1 MSKKLNKIII
11 FGIIL
16 SSFVILQG
24 FTEILKPIMSK
35 YSHITGDDIIPFEKY
50 DDTLKISGFWNL
62 TGSNIFIDNSDS
74 NYDWSK
80 TSSENDWCSG
90 SGTGIDPYVIENV
103 IIDGRNNGYCI
114 EIKNSNVHFIIRNCS
129 LYNSGIINFFDRGA
143 TIKFYFVSNGK
154 ILNNELFNNSLTY
167 GIHLF
172 YSDNNVISG
181 NNLYNNDIG
190 LYISWSED
198 NNIENN
204 TIENNNVYGCYLDW
218 GKNNQFSN
226 NNFSFCGFGMEGNL
240 DFVSSHQILTS
251 NLVNRKPVYYFVNNI
266 SLIPADFLNAG
277 QVILVNC
284 KNSLISNIN
293 VSYSSMGIGLYF
305 CEEITLTMINS
316 SYCGDRGIYLKHSNN
331 NTIYNNVASWNG
343 HETGYHDRGGIALS
357 QSSYNNITE
366 NQAHLNSKGI
376 HMQLGQNNEITRNF
390 LFENTQCGIS
400 LDQTSAVLIE
410 NEMKKCGIEVT
421 SPSYSKYVD
430 TTIDTSNYINNK
442 PIYFYKNTNGLTPD
456 DFLNA
461 GQIILVNCNDSKIS
475 NVNVS
480 NGSCGIIIYDCHNI
494 KINNCNSFYNSI
506 FGIQLFGYNCTIS
519 NSTMKRNNEMG
530 LEVLGEGNYIIN
542 NQLENNQFE
551 SYRWGEYPSIG
562 IRVRGDYTYV
572 INNSVK
578 YSYDG
583 IYLFDCSN
591 CYFIGNLIQNNSRS
605 GVFINSY
612 NRENNTFFN
621 NYFIN
626 NGKHALD
633 LGSSTRWNSPEI
645 GNFWDNYTG
654 SDFDDDGIGDI
665 SHIIALSPLIE
676 DSLPI
681 WDDGDD
687 ITPPELTI
695 ESPNEQQVIGHSSPQ
710 FELSTRSL
718 YIDSMWYT
726 IDGGLNNYTIT
737 QLSGTINQEAWDA
750 SPQGNVAIVFY
761 AIDFGGNIGYSEV
774 VVEKVHEDP
783 PDIPIISFGNYHII
797 FMLISLFSLILL
809 MKVKAKHNR
818 SST

>member
-11 FGIIL
+11 IGIIL
-16 SSFVILQG
+16 SFFVILQG
-24 FTEILKPIMSK
+24 FTEILIPAISK
-35 YSHITGDDIIPFEKY
+35 IHHITDDDIILIENY
-50 DDTLKISGFWNL
+50 DVTVKTSGFWNL
-62 TGSNIFIDNSDS
+62 TDSRIFIDDSDP

-80 TSSENDWCSG
+80 TASENDWCSG
-90 SGTGIDPYVIENV
+90 SGTLIDPYIIEN
-103 IIDGRNNGYCI
+103 ITIDGQNNGYCI
-114 EIKNSNVHFIIRNCS
+114 EIKNSDVPFIIRNCS
-129 LYNSGIINFFDRGA
+129 LYNSGIINFFDGGA
-143 TIKFYFVSNGK
+143 TIKFDFVSNGK
-154 ILNNELFNNSLTY
+154 ILNNELFNNSYTY

-172 YSDNNVISG
+172 YSDNNIISG

-218 GKNNQFSN
+218 GRNNQFSN
-226 NNFSFCGFGMEGNL
+226 NNFSSCGFGMEGNL
-240 DFVSSHQILTS
+240 AFVSTHQILTS
-251 NLVNRKPVYYFVNNI
+251 NLINKKPIYFYINND
-266 SLIPADFLNAG
+266 SLTPIDFLNAG
-277 QVILVNC
+277 QVILVDC
-284 KNSLISNIN
+284 RNSLVSNIN

-305 CEEITLTMINS
+305 CEEITLTLINS

-331 NTIYNNVASWNG
+331 NTIYKNLAEWNG
-343 HETGYHDRGGIALS
+343 HQTGYHDRGGIALS

-366 NQAHLNSKGI
+366 NQAHHNSKGI
-376 HMQLGQNNEITRNF
+376 HMQLGQNNKITRNF
-390 LFENTQCGIS
+390 LNENTQCGIS
-400 LDQTSAVLIE
+400 LDQSNAVLTE
-410 NEMKKCGIEVT
+410 NEMNKCGIEVT
-421 SPSYSKYVD
+421 SPSYSMYVG
-430 TTIDTSNYINNK
+430 TSIDTSNQINNK
-442 PIYFYKNTNGLTPD
+442 PIYFYKDTTGLTPD

-480 NGSCGIIIYDCHNI
+480 NGSCGIIIYDCYNI
-494 KINNCNSFYNSI
+494 KITKCNSFYNSI
-506 FGIQLFGYNCTIS
+506 FGIQLFGYNSTIS
-519 NSTMKRNNEMG
+519 NSMIKHNNEMG
-530 LEVLGEGNYIIN
+530 LEVLGEGNYIID

-562 IRVRGDYTYV
+562 IRVRGDYNYV

-605 GVFINSY
+605 GVFINSF

-621 NYFIN
+621 NYFFN
-626 NGKHALD
+626 NAKHALD
-633 LGSSTRWNSPEI
+633 LGSPTRWNSSEI

-654 SDFDDDGIGDI
+654 SDFDDDGIGDTSHKI
-665 SHIIALSPLIE
+665 SLNPLIE
-676 DSLPI
+676 DYLPI

-687 ITPPELTI
+687 ITPPKLTI
-695 ESPNEQQVIGHSSPQ
+695 VTPNEQQVIGQSSPQ
-710 FELSTRSL
+710 FLLSTRSL

-726 IDGGLNNYTIT
+726 IDGGLNNYSFA
-737 QLSGTINQEAWDA
+737 QLSGTINQAAWDT
-750 SPQGNVAIVFY
+750 SPQGNVTIVFY
-761 AIDFGGNIGYSEV
+761 AKDLGGNIGYSEV
-774 VVEKVHEDP
+774 VVEKVYEDP
-783 PDIPIISFGNYHII
+783 PDVPIISFGNYHII
-797 FMLISLFSLILL
+797 FILISLFSLIIL
-809 MKVKAKHNR
+809 MKGKAKHNR